1 MNRPQI
7 SGIELIRNDSKKDER
22 GYLTR
27 LYDTTRHQFFV
38 TAGPSFNSIAVFNK
52 QIHTL
57 RGMHYQVNEFAET
70 KVAFCLTG
78 KIFDAVI
85 DLRVRSS
92 TYLQSYYG
100 YFGPEEEYIGLTIPA
115 GCAHGYL
122 TLLDDT
128 LMIYLIDKSHSPENE
143 RGIPW
148 DDPKFHIPWP
158 DTPNVISM
166 RDKSHPRF
174 EQK

>member
-1 MNRPQI
+1 MSKSRI
-7 SGIELIRNDSKKDER
+7 SGIELIKNNSKKDER

-27 LYDTTRHQFFV
+27 LYDTTQDQFFV
-38 TAGPSFNSIAVFNK
+38 WNSSFNSIAVLNK
-52 QIHTL
+52 QTHTL

-70 KVAFCLTG
+70 KIAFCLTG

-85 DLRVRSS
+85 DLRVNSE

-100 YFGPEEEYIGLTIPA
+100 FFGPEEEFIGLKIPA

-128 LMIYLIDKSHSPENE
+128 LMIYLIDKLHSPENE
-143 RGIPW
+143 RGISW
-148 DDPKFHIPWP
+148 DDPKFDIPWP
-158 DTPNVISM
+158 DTPHIISI
-166 RDKSHPRF
+166 RDKSYPRF
-174 EQK
+174 EQE